1 MSDLINN
8 YSKTQLISTHGF
20 IYQLASAFY
29 QTVKGDIGTLYEKQG
44 ILRHGYPI
52 VYITTQSLLKLP
64 NFPNQPFVL
73 LTGDSDN
80 SVNFNNFYNGIN
92 QILTNPF
99 LKKWYVQNWALP
111 LHPKV
116 RILPI
121 GLDYHSLSKRD
132 NPIMSLS
139 YTINPPKKLG
149 WGDLAMPLEQEKSLE
164 KIQKPL
170 KRQMLCYVNFGEM
183 VKDRSD
189 ALKEIPSHL
198 IYENKNSILRKDFWS
213 EMSKFYFVISPH
225 GYGLDCHRTWE
236 ALVLGCIPIVK
247 KSWLSVGK
255 LYEDLPVLI
264 VDNWSDITLEL
275 LEKTKNELFTNKI
288 PVKMYIEYWKNLIMK
303 DLISK

>member
-1 MSDLINN
+1 MSSLINN
-8 YSKTQLISTHGF
+8 YNKTKLISTHGF
-20 IYQLASAFY
+20 IYKLSSIFSQA
-29 QTVKGDIGTLYEKQG
+29 VKGDRRTLYEKQG

-52 VYITTQSLLKLP
+52 IYITTKSLLKLP
-64 NFPNQPFVL
+64 KLPDQPFIL
-73 LTGDSDN
+73 LTGDSDD
-80 SVNFNNFYNGIN
+80 SVDNCYPGII
-92 QILTNPF
+92 QLLKNPF

-139 YTINPPKKLG
+139 YAINPPKKLG
-149 WGDLAMPLEQEKSLE
+149 WGDLAMPLEQEYNLLS
-164 KIQKPL
+164 IQNSP
-170 KRQMLCYVNFGEM
+170 KRQMLCYVNFNKGY
-183 VKDRSD
+183 KDRSD
-189 ALKEIPSHL
+189 ALEEIPSQL
-198 IYENKNSILRKDFWS
+198 IYKNEKSILRKDFWF

-225 GYGLDCHRTWE
+225 GNGLDCHRTWE
-236 ALVLGCIPIVK
+236 ALALGCIPIVK

-288 PVKMYIEYWKNLIMK
+288 PDKMYIEYWKNLIIK
-303 DLISK
+303 DLISKIN